1 MVYSNAGALAF
12 TPTAQ
17 HRNFEIWVVPRVQ
30 CASFADAKP
39 ADVQAVAD
47 VRRAPCRP
55 APTAGA
61 IGCARTR
68 RDEVHGEHYGA
79 AVRVILPPRAA
90 YCGGRLP

>member
-47 VRRAPCRP
+47 VRRAPCACAHVLVCSCLWPRP
-55 APTAGA
+55 N
-61 IGCARTR
+61 CR
-68 RDEVHGEHYGA
+68 RDWL
-79 AVRVILPPRAA
+79 RWNSTR
-90 YCGGRLP
+90 